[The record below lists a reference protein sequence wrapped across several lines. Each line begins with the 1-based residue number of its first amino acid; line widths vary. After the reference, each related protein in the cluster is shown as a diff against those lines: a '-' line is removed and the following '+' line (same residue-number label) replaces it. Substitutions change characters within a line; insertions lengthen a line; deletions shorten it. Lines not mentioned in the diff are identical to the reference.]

1 MVEHSGVDNYRGM
14 EIKWAISEI
23 DGSGLWRATAA
34 IVTPPGAWSPPAVK
48 SVPDIP
54 ERFNSEENAQESVS
68 RLSRELVDGHS
79 SHSVRLSALSLGSTL
94 TNRSGTSLS
103 SSESQKIL
111 MRAGVCL
118 TLIAVLFLFAAF
130 FDNSSSVRD

>member
-54 ERFNSEENAQESVS
+54 ERFNSEENAHDI
-68 RLSRELVDGHS
+68 LSIRPPPL
-79 SHSVRLSALSLGSTL
+79 STL
-94 TNRSGTSLS
+94 FPYTTQFRSGGIAKTLFP
-103 SSESQKIL
+103 
-111 MRAGVCL
+111 AGG
-118 TLIAVLFLFAAF
+118 
-130 FDNSSSVRD
+130 D